1 MITVRRPRRRILH
14 LTLTFVLLV
23 AFPIHAFAWDDKGHQ
38 IIGAL
43 AWLKLSE
50 GVKRQVLNLLP
61 PEASKDPNGPLAAVS
76 TWADHQRV
84 VYTDQA
90 SWHFVNIPLSQ
101 SAYDPNR
108 DCPNNNCIVFQ
119 LNEKKK
125 ALGSSKSRQERAE
138 ALMYIV
144 HLVGDIHQPLHCT
157 DNNDRGGNTVQ
168 VKFRGNVTNL
178 HKFWDYDMIEDMTSS
193 VTVLEYARKL
203 SDKSAEKGFWIE
215 DWANASHR
223 IAQTYVYA
231 IPSNRELGN
240 TYYERNKSILE
251 NQLVNASEKLVEILE
266 DALKP
271 PPAPAKFK
279 KGSAH

>member
-1 MITVRRPRRRILH
+1 MHTVPQPRRKILH
-14 LTLTFVLLV
+14 LTLTFILLV
-23 AFPIHAFAWDDKGHQ
+23 SFPMRAFAWDDKAHQ

-43 AWLKLSE
+43 AWMKLSPE
-50 GVKRQVLNLLP
+50 AKRQVLYLLP
-61 PEASKDPNGPLAAVS
+61 AAGKDPDGPLAAVS
-76 TWADHQRV
+76 TWADRQRV
-84 VYTDQA
+84 VYADQA

-125 ALGSSKSRQERAE
+125 VLESNKPRQERAE

-168 VKFRGNVTNL
+168 VRFRGNVTNL

-193 VTVLEYARKL
+193 STVLEYARKL
-203 SDKSAEKGFWIE
+203 MSIPAERGFWIE
-215 DWANASHR
+215 DWANDSHR
-223 IAQTYVYA
+223 IAQKYVYV
-231 IPSNRELGN
+231 IPSDRELGN
-240 TYYERNKSILE
+240 TYYERNKSIME
-251 NQLVNASEKLVEILE
+251 QQLVKASVKLVQILE

-271 PPAPAKFK
+271 SPAPAKSK
-279 KGSAH
+279 KGAGT